1 MPEEVL
7 QAEGDRLVAERLAA
21 RRDERRRVERRTLT
35 TPSEGIERRGPD
47 ERRQTSTAPYFVGP
61 LQPGHLYLV
70 RVDAHGHIRTA
81 SMTYG
86 PSEHALS
93 DREATTRLLQPA
105 LRAVRNQT
113 PSGDATELTR
123 SRNT

>member
-1 MPEEVL
+1 MPDEVL

-47 ERRQTSTAPYFVGP
+47 AQRRQTSIAPSFVGP

-86 PSEHALS
+86 PSEQALS

-105 LRAVRNQT
+105 LRAVRDPT
-113 PSGDATELTR
+113 PSGDGTDV
-123 SRNT
+123 